1 VIVVRDGD
9 AAPPGR
15 HSVAVGVFDG
25 LHRGHQRVIAEAR
38 DAARGAD
45 GVAVATFDPH
55 PAEVLDPARAP
66 LLIATLDQRLEGL
79 AALGVDVARVV
90 TFDAALAAE
99 SAESFV
105 RRVLVAGLGASTVV
119 VGEGFRFG
127 HDRAGDVALLARLGA
142 SGGFGVRAVAPFGED
157 GRISATGVRSLLARG
172 DVEAARAMLGH
183 AFTLRGAVERGDAR
197 GRQLGYP
204 TANLDV
210 AARQALP
217 AHGVYATLA
226 RTADGATHP
235 AATSIGVRPQ
245 FYDAAATLVETHLV
259 GFDGDLYGETL
270 DVAFVARL
278 RDEARF
284 SNVNAL
290 VAQIGADVE
299 ATEQRLAAEDP
310 AALLGWSLGQRR

>member
-1 VIVVRDGD
+1 MIVVRDGD
-9 AAPPGR
+9 ATPPGR
-15 HSVAVGVFDG
+15 HVVAVGVFDG
-25 LHRGHQRVIAEAR
+25 LHRGHQRVVAEAR
-38 DAARGAD
+38 DAAGA
-45 GVAVATFDPH
+45 GPLAVATFDPH

-105 RRVLVAGLGASTVV
+105 RRVLVAGLGASSVV

-142 SGGFGVRAVAPFGED
+142 RLGFGVRAVAPYGED
-157 GRISATGVRSLLARG
+157 GRISSTRVRAALARG
-172 DVEAARAMLGH
+172 DVEAARGLLGH
-183 AFTLRGAVERGDAR
+183 AFTLRGVVARGDAR
-197 GRQLGYP
+197 GRELGFP
-204 TANLDV
+204 TANLAV

-217 AHGVYATLA
+217 AHGVYAALA
-226 RTADGATHP
+226 RTPDGATRP
-235 AATSIGVRPQ
+235 AATSVGVRPQ
-245 FYDAAATLVETHLV
+245 FYDRAATLVEAHLL
-259 GFDGDLYGETL
+259 GFDGDLYGATL
-270 DVAFVARL
+270 DLAFVARL

-290 VAQIGADVE
+290 AAQIGTDVE
-299 ATEQRLAAEDP
+299 ATGRRLAAEDP
-310 AALLGWSLGQRR
+310 GALLGWSLGQRR

>member
-1 VIVVRDGD
+1 MIVVRDAD

-15 HSVAVGVFDG
+15 HGVAVGVFDG

-38 DAARGAD
+38 DAAGAD

-105 RRVLVAGLGASTVV
+105 KRVLVEGLGASTVV

-127 HDRAGDVALLARLGA
+127 HDRTGDVALLSRLGVQC
-142 SGGFGVRAVAPFGED
+142 GFGVRAVAPFGED
-157 GRISATGVRSLLARG
+157 GRISATAVRAALARG
-172 DVEAARAMLGH
+172 DVEAARGLLGR
-183 AFTLRGAVERGDAR
+183 AFTLRGVVERGDAR
-197 GRQLGYP
+197 GRQLGFP
-204 TANLDV
+204 TANLGV
-210 AARQALP
+210 APRQALP

-226 RTADGATHP
+226 LTRDGAAYP

-245 FYDAAATLVETHLV
+245 FYDAAATLVEAHLV
-259 GFDGDLYGETL
+259 GFDGDLYGEPL

-290 VAQIGADVE
+290 VAQIGADVG
-299 ATEQRLAAEDP
+299 ATAERLATEDP
-310 AALLGWSLGQRR
+310 AALLGWTLGQRR